1 MGVNSGVEGSFALSS
16 GIIIIIVIPA
26 SGGVFS
32 YILLIQLHQTTG
44 LAQPS
49 TD

>member
-16 GIIIIIVIPA
+16 GIIIIVIPA

>member
-1 MGVNSGVEGSFALSS
+1 MGVNSGVEGSFALRS
-16 GIIIIIVIPA
+16 GIIIIVIPA